1 MQTRAYLV
9 AETVE
14 KAMRSVGLMM
24 MAMEVSVDLVESM
37 IGASGGTGSVQI
49 RDHQFILDT
58 LYIID
63 KHTSR

>member
-1 MQTRAYLV
+1 
-9 AETVE
+9 
-14 KAMRSVGLMM
+14 MRSVGLMM

-37 IGASGGTGSVQI
+37 IGASGGTGSVHV

-63 KHTSR
+63 KPTSR